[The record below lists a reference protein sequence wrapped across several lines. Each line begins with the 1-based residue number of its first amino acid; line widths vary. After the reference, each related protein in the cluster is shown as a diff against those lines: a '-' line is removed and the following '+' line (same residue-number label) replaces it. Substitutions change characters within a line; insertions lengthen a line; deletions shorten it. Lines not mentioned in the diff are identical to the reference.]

1 MMMAW
6 LAIDPGLDAALKC
19 AMQSVR
25 DSLGLGVSLSELV
38 GWFYSDEAVP
48 NSDDWDECVLR
59 ARWDTCT
66 WRGVFRAWDECGRP
80 EYDPSYW
87 GGDDCDPDARRAA
100 QGNARLDAIGEMVF
114 NRYPKALEWAAREL
128 GWEVRDG
135 LDFSEGEFPDGAVAM
150 DEGGLDDAAGKSYV
164 RVLVPPEREA

>member
-59 ARWDTCT
+59 ARWDTTT
-66 WRGVFRAWDECGRP
+66 WLGVFRAWDECGRP

-87 GGDDCDPDARRAA
+87 GGDDCDPDVRRAA
-100 QGNARLDAIGEMVF
+100 QGNARLDAVGEMVF
-114 NRYPKALEWAAREL
+114 NRYPEAIEWAAREL
-128 GWEVRDG
+128 GWEVHTAAS
-135 LDFSEGEFPDGAVAM
+135 L
-150 DEGGLDDAAGKSYV
+150 GGVLPDDAVILDTDPWHWVSDSEWV
-164 RVLVPPEREA
+164 TVLVPPTRAA